1 MDNRLNELEQY
12 IEQLTELVFKRIM
25 DRYGD
30 IYPLK
35 FPQDEEEILLS
46 EMARLSTIL
55 NILEEREDFEKC
67 MIVKNRIENI
77 ETRLNNL

>member
-1 MDNRLNELEQY
+1 MN
-12 IEQLTELVFKRIM
+12 
-25 DRYGD
+25 RYGD

-67 MIVKNRIENI
+67 MIVKERIENI